1 MLRQE
6 IKEAVEAKPLHPV
19 PPYIRTAVPM
29 KPAVIMKAIG
39 VSFLAVVAIAL
50 PGCRNQEPAVRA
62 EETVTI
68 RLSGWQSNPNE
79 KQLLDKVIRSFEA
92 RNPTI
97 KVKYEV
103 INSEYM
109 DVIKTRLIG
118 DVAPDVFYLDAFEAP
133 LLMKYDVLEPL
144 DRYITPDFN
153 LADFEPSLLNAFRYK
168 GKLFGLPKDF
178 STLALFYNKS
188 ALAAAGIAQPPR
200 TWNQFLVDAKK
211 LTVDLNQD
219 QKIDRYGFGVAPELA
234 RQTIMIK
241 AFGGKL
247 INQQGYAT
255 FAAPDGVKGL
265 QLVINQY
272 RGDRSSAQ
280 PTDVGAT
287 WGSEMLGQ
295 GKAAMVIEGPWSIPY
310 FKETFPKLDFATA
323 EVPTINGKAET
334 MAFTVAYVMN
344 RKTKHKAAAWKLI
357 AYLTGKEG
365 MKTWATQGLALPSR
379 RSVLTETGYN
389 KNPLYAPFARGA
401 KYATIWQGGENL
413 PTIRMNFNNQF
424 ISALLG
430 EQPLP
435 TAMKKAQD
443 TANREIYLAN

>member
-1 MLRQE
+1 MLADG
-6 IKEAVEAKPLHPV
+6 IV
-19 PPYIRTAVPM
+19 
-29 KPAVIMKAIG
+29 KAIG
-39 VSFLAVVAIAL
+39 VSFLAMVAIAL
-50 PGCRNQEPAVRA
+50 TGCRHQEPVVQAG
-62 EETVTI
+62 ETITI

-79 KQLLDKVIRSFEA
+79 KQLLDQVIRDFEA
-92 RNPTI
+92 KNPTI

-144 DRYITPDFN
+144 DRYITPDFD
-153 LADFEPSLLNAFRYK
+153 LADFEPSLLKAFQSK

-178 STLALFYNKS
+178 STLALFYNKK
-188 ALAAAGIAQPPR
+188 AFATAGITQPPK
-200 TWNQFLVDAKK
+200 TWNEFLTDAKK
-211 LTVDLNQD
+211 LTIDRNKD
-219 QKIDRYGFGVAPELA
+219 GKIDQYGFGVAPELA
-234 RQTIMIK
+234 RQTIMIQ
-241 AFGGKL
+241 AFGGSL
-247 INQQGYAT
+247 INSQGYAT
-255 FAAPDGVKGL
+255 FAEPESIKGL
-265 QLVINQY
+265 QLIVNQY

-295 GKAAMVIEGPWSIPY
+295 GRAAMVIEGPWSIPY
-310 FKETFPKLDFATA
+310 FKETFSKLDFATA
-323 EVPTINGKAET
+323 EVPTVNGKPRT

-344 RKTKHKAAAWKLI
+344 RKTKHKQAAWKLI

-365 MKTWATQGLALPSR
+365 MKTWAKQGLALPSR
-379 RSVLTETGYN
+379 RSVLATTGYN
-389 KNPLYAPFARGA
+389 KNPLYAPFAKGA
-401 KYATIWQGGENL
+401 GYATIWQAGENL

-430 EQPLP
+430 EQPLSN
-435 TAMKKAQD
+435 AMKKAQE
-443 TANREIYLAN
+443 TANKEIYLSN